1 MGHQPRGAGERLK
14 ISVSAYSLHRNIGQG
29 TISMLDFV
37 GMAPTRFGV
46 HEVELNSPFF
56 RDEPDYLEKL
66 LVAMKENDVHVGN
79 IAVDQGNVADPD
91 DSRRREYVSA
101 NAAWLD
107 VADDLDCPSIRVNA
121 GHSEDQAEGL
131 ERSIASFREI
141 VNRARGLGLSVL
153 MENHG
158 GFSSDP
164 DSILKYVDALGTENF
179 GTCPDFGN
187 FKEEIRYEAL
197 EKISPYAKFVH
208 AKTYEFDSKGNET
221 TLDIPRIIDILDD
234 AGYDGYVSVEFEGP
248 GDEFEGMLATI
259 RLLQVCGLEL

>member
-1 MGHQPRGAGERLK
+1 MR
-14 ISVSAYSLHRNIGQG
+14 ISVSAYSLHRSIGQG
-29 TISMLDFV
+29 RVSMLDFV

-56 RDEPDYLEKL
+56 RDEPDYLERL
-66 LVAMKENDVHVGN
+66 LAAMEENGVHVGN

-107 VADDLDCPSIRVNA
+107 VAADLDCPSIRVNA
-121 GHSEDQAEGL
+121 GHSEDQAQGL
-131 ERSIASFREI
+131 KRSIASFKEI
-141 VNRARGLGLSVL
+141 VGKAGGLGLSVL

-164 DSILKYVDALGTENF
+164 DSILKYVDVLGMENF

-187 FKEEIRYEAL
+187 FREEIRYQAL

-208 AKTYEFDSKGNET
+208 AKTYEFDTRGNET
-221 TLDIPRIIDILDD
+221 TLDIPRIIDILAD
-234 AGYDGYVSVEFEGP
+234 ARYDGYVSVEFEGP
-248 GDEFEGMLATI
+248 GDEYEGILSTI
-259 RLLQVCGLEL
+259 KLLEACGLEL